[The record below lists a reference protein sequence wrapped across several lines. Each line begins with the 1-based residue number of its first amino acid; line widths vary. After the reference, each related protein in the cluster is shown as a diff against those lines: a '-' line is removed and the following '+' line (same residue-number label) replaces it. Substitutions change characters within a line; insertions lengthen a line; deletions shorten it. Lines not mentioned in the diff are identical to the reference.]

1 MTILAVTRDPF
12 PVLITTAV
20 LNPRSFYGWSI
31 AHMGGI
37 HRRGYLGYA
46 GRKGYSLIEGRSFV
60 PEKWF

>member
-20 LNPRSFYGWSI
+20 LNPRSFMVGQLSTW
-31 AHMGGI
+31 AGI
-37 HRRGYLGYA
+37 HGRGYLGYA